1 MNVETFGG
9 FFKRCRVIRE
19 YTQREL
25 AHMLG
30 TSPYYISLIENGKKI
45 NPDVKIFGKL
55 YEALNLSKDELELL
69 LYLHA
74 KENNCVCCDLTD
86 FIMQNEDIIERL
98 RSERDKPNARPNW
111 EDFIKKIT
119 NK

>member
-1 MNVETFGG
+1 MNIETFGG

-19 YTQREL
+19 YTQRDL

-55 YEALNLSKDELELL
+55 YEVLNLSKDEMELL

-86 FIMQNEDIIERL
+86 FIMQNEDIIEQL
-98 RSERDKPNARPNW
+98 RNARDKPNVRPNW

>member
-1 MNVETFGG
+1 MSGETFGG

-19 YTQREL
+19 YTQRDL

-30 TSPYYISLIENGKKI
+30 TSPYYISLIENGKKV
-45 NPDVKIFGKL
+45 NPDIKIFGKL
-55 YEALNLSKDELELL
+55 YEALNLSKGEMELL

-74 KENNCVCCDLTD
+74 KENNCMCCDLTD
-86 FIMQNEDIIERL
+86 FIMQNEEVIEHL
-98 RSERDKPNARPNW
+98 RSERNKSSMRLNW
-111 EDFIKKIT
+111 EIFIKN

>member
-1 MNVETFGG
+1 MEKNFGD
-9 FFKRCRVIRE
+9 FFKECRVSRG
-19 YTQREL
+19 YTQRDL
-25 AHMLG
+25 AQIIG
-30 TSPYYISLIENGKKI
+30 TSPYYISLIENGKKV

-55 YEALNLSKDELELL
+55 YEALNLSKDEMELL

-86 FIMQNEDIIERL
+86 FIMQNKEVIERL
-98 RSERDKPNARPNW
+98 RSERDKPDARPNW

>member
-1 MNVETFGG
+1 MIEETFGA
-9 FFKRCRVIRE
+9 FFKRCRIVRS
-19 YTQREL
+19 YTHREL
-25 AHMLG
+25 AKKIG
-30 TSPYYISLIENGKKI
+30 TSPYYISLIENGKKV
-45 NPDVKIFGKL
+45 NPDIKIFGKL

-86 FIMQNEDIIERL
+86 FIMQNEDVIEQL
-98 RSERDKPNARPNW
+98 RNARDEPNAHPNW
-111 EDFIKKIT
+111 EDFIEKIT

>member
-1 MNVETFGG
+1 MSGETFGG
-9 FFKRCRVIRE
+9 FFKRCRVLRG
-19 YTQREL
+19 YTQRDL

-30 TSPYYISLIENGKKI
+30 ISPYYISLIETGKKV

-55 YEALNLSKDELELL
+55 YEALNLSKDEMELL

-86 FIMQNEDIIERL
+86 FIMQNDDIIDQL
-98 RSERDKPNARPNW
+98 RSERDKPNAHPNW
-111 EDFIKKIT
+111 DDFIKKIT

>member
-19 YTQREL
+19 YTQREW

-55 YEALNLSKDELELL
+55 YETLNLSKDELELL

-86 FIMQNEDIIERL
+86 FIMQNEDIIEQL
-98 RSERDKPNARPNW
+98 RSARDKPNVRPNW